1 MDKRIDISINN
12 ENRQQQKV
20 QTENRQQQKV
30 QTENRQQQK
39 VQTVSKSGRQPLNME
54 VQEQKYPNK

>member
-30 QTENRQQQK
+30 QT
-39 VQTVSKSGRQPLNME
+39 VSKSGRQPLNIE

>member
-20 QTENRQQQKV
+20 QT
-30 QTENRQQQK
+30 
-39 VQTVSKSGRQPLNME
+39 VSKSGRQPYTLNIE
-54 VQEQKYPNK
+54 VQEQK